1 MQKPLLEIQDSQGVY
16 ESCHPET
23 EVSQIVDFDSHV
35 DGKDNAILNSAK
47 SYADTKKTEAINAA
61 STDATT
67 KANNAK
73 TSAINDAKQYF
84 KNVTTDGAIITITKG
99 DGSTISLTPVLD
111 TPEAHNCI
119 IRGKDLTAQ
128 LNNGTLSKNIQNGTF
143 HDIFVGDY
151 FTKSY
156 VVDGTTY
163 NVKWII
169 VDIDYFYCSGDR
181 TTTAHHVVVMPD
193 SCVQVNVKMNDT
205 NTTSGGFINS
215 KMWKT
220 TIPAHVTGIVSAFGD
235 AHVLQHRE
243 LLGNATSDTATS
255 AAGAGWTG
263 ASTNWAW
270 CDVKVN
276 IPSEPMIY
284 GGAVSGSS
292 GYDVGNKYRQ
302 LAYFRCKPFCMS
314 RQWFWL
320 QAVAGSTNFCLAGDD
335 GAAANNGASHSN
347 SYGGFRPYFLYH

>member
-1 MQKPLLEIQDSQGVY
+1 MIKAPMKVKKNGAY
-16 ESCHPET
+16 EVCHPET
-23 EVSQIVDFDSHV
+23 EVSQITDIDNYVN
-35 DGKDNAILNSAK
+35 GKDNTILSSAK

-128 LNNGTLSKNIQNGTF
+128 LNDGTLSKNIKNGTF

-156 VVDGTTY
+156 VADGVTY

-169 VDIDYFYCSGDR
+169 VDIDYFYYTGDG

-193 SCVQVNVKMNDT
+193 SCVQDNVKMNDT

-235 AHVLQHRE
+235 AHVLNHRE
-243 LLGNATSDTATS
+243 LLSNATSDTASS

-263 ASTNWAW
+263 ASTGWEW
-270 CDVKVN
+270 HDVKVN

-284 GGAVSGSS
+284 GGAVFGSS
-292 GYDVGNKYRQ
+292 GYDVGNKNRQ

-314 RQWFWL
+314 RKWFWL
-320 QAVAGSTNFCLAGDD
+320 QAVASSTYFCFAGDYGTAIYGD
-335 GAAANNGASHSN
+335 ASYSD

>member
-1 MQKPLLEIQDSQGVY
+1 MADKRFLDFATDST
-16 ESCHPET
+16 P
-23 EVSQIVDFDSHV
+23 
-35 DGKDNAILNSAK
+35 NSANFILEAN
-47 SYADTKKTEAINAA
+47 SENGVRKTTIEDAVA
-61 STDATT
+61 STNIV
-67 KANNAK
+67 ANINAK
-73 TSAINDAKQYF
+73 TLAIN
-84 KNVTTDGAIITITKG
+84 
-99 DGSTISLTPVLD
+99 D
-111 TPEAHNCI
+111 TPEAPNCI

-128 LNNGTLSKNIQNGTF
+128 LNDGTLSKNIQNGTF

-169 VDIDYFYCSGDR
+169 VDIDYFYRGGDSNP
-181 TTTAHHVVVMPD
+181 TEHHVVVMPEY
-193 SCVQVNVKMNDT
+193 CVQVDVNMNDT
-205 NTTSGGFINS
+205 DTTSGGFIDS

-220 TIPAHVTGIVSAFGD
+220 TIPAHVAGIVSAFGD

-243 LLGNATSDTATS
+243 LLSNATSDTATS
-255 AAGAGWTG
+255 AAGWTG

-284 GGAVSGSS
+284 GGAVFGSS
-292 GYDVGNKYRQ
+292 GFDVGNKNRQ
-302 LAYFRCKPFCMS
+302 LAYFRYKPFCMS

-320 QAVAGSTNFCLAGDD
+320 QAVASSTDFCLAS
-335 GAAANNGASHSN
+335 GAGRAHYGGATRSDSR
-347 SYGGFRPYFLYH
+347 GGFRPYFLLY

>member
-1 MQKPLLEIQDSQGVY
+1 MIKAPMKVKKNGAFEV
-16 ESCHPET
+16 CHPET
-23 EVSQIVDFDSHV
+23 EVSQITDIDNYVN
-35 DGKDNAILNSAK
+35 GKNNTTLSSAK

-84 KNVTTDGAIITITKG
+84 KSITTDGAIITITKG

-128 LNNGTLSKNIQNGTF
+128 LNNGTLSKNIRNGTF

-156 VVDGTTY
+156 VADGVTY

-169 VDIDYFYCSGDR
+169 VDIDYFYYNGNGN
-181 TTTAHHVVVMPD
+181 TTPHHVVVMPEG
-193 SCVQVNVKMNDT
+193 CVQVNVKMNDT
-205 NTTSGGFINS
+205 NTTSGGFVNS

-220 TIPAHVTGIVSAFGD
+220 TIPAHATGIVSAFGD

-243 LLGNATSDTATS
+243 LLSNVTSDTATS

-263 ASTNWAW
+263 SSTNWGW
-270 CDVKVN
+270 YDVKVN

-284 GGAVSGSS
+284 GGAVFGSS
-292 GYDVGNKYRQ
+292 GYDVGNKNRQ

-320 QAVAGSTNFCLAGDD
+320 QAVASSTTFCYASAFGDAGFN
-335 GAAANNGASHSN
+335 GAAL
-347 SYGGFRPYFLYH
+347 SYSTGGFRPYLLYH

>member
-1 MQKPLLEIQDSQGVY
+1 MIKAPMKVKKNGAFEV
-16 ESCHPET
+16 CHPET
-23 EVSQIVDFDSHV
+23 EVSQITDIDNYVN
-35 DGKDNAILNSAK
+35 GKDNTILSSAK

-61 STDATT
+61 ATDATT

-73 TSAINDAKQYF
+73 TLAINDAKQYF
-84 KNVTTDGAIITITKG
+84 KSITTDGAIITITKG

-151 FTKSY
+151 FIKSY
-156 VVDGTTY
+156 SANGTTY

-169 VDIDYFYCSGDR
+169 VDIDYFYYTGDG
-181 TTTAHHVVVMPD
+181 TTTAHHVVVMPEG
-193 SCVQVNVKMNDT
+193 CVQVNVNMNDT

-243 LLGNATSDTATS
+243 LLSKATSDTATS

-263 ASTNWAW
+263 ASTNCEW
-270 CDVKVN
+270 CYVKVN

-284 GGAVSGSS
+284 GGAVFGSS
-292 GYDVGNKYRQ
+292 GYDVGNKNRQ
-302 LAYFRCKPFCMS
+302 LAYFRCKPFCMD
-314 RQWFWL
+314 RRWFWL
-320 QAVAGSTNFCLAGDD
+320 QAVASSTHFCVAGSCGYACY
-335 GAAANNGASHSN
+335 NGASLSR
-347 SYGGFRPYFLYH
+347 SDGGFRPYFLYH

>member
-1 MQKPLLEIQDSQGVY
+1 MIKAPMKVKKNGAY
-16 ESCHPET
+16 EVCHPET

-35 DGKDNAILNSAK
+35 DGKDNTILSSAK
-47 SYADTKKTEAINAA
+47 SYADTKKAE
-61 STDATT
+61 
-67 KANNAK
+67 
-73 TSAINDAKQYF
+73 AINDAKQYF

-119 IRGKDLTAQ
+119 IRGKDLTTQ
-128 LNNGTLSKNIQNGTF
+128 LNDGTLSKNIQNGTF

-156 VVDGTTY
+156 SANGTTY

-169 VDIDYFYCSGDR
+169 VDIDYFYYSGNSA
-181 TTTAHHVVVMPD
+181 TTAHHVVVMPD
-193 SCVQVNVKMNDT
+193 RCVQVNVNMNDT

-243 LLGNATSDTATS
+243 LLSNATSDTATS

-270 CDVKVN
+270 YDVKVN

-284 GGAVSGSS
+284 GGAVFGSS
-292 GYDVGNKYRQ
+292 GYDVGNKNRQ
-302 LAYFRCKPFCMS
+302 LAYFRCKPFYMS

-320 QAVAGSTNFCLAGDD
+320 QAVASSTGFCLANGTGTADYN
-335 GAAANNGASHSN
+335 AASISY

>member
-1 MQKPLLEIQDSQGVY
+1 MIKAPMKVKKNGAFEV
-16 ESCHPET
+16 CHPET

-35 DGKDNAILNSAK
+35 DGKDNTILSSAK

-61 STDATT
+61 AIDATT

-73 TSAINDAKQYF
+73 TLAINDAKQYF
-84 KNVTTDGAIITITKG
+84 KSITTDGAIITITKG

-128 LNNGTLSKNIQNGTF
+128 LNDGTLSRNIQNGTF

-156 VVDGTTY
+156 SVNGTTH

-169 VDIDYFYCSGDR
+169 VDIDYFYYTGDS
-181 TTTAHHVVVMPD
+181 TTTAHHVVVMPEG
-193 SCVQVNVKMNDT
+193 CVQVNVNMNNT

-243 LLGNATSDTATS
+243 LLSNATSNTATS
-255 AAGAGWTG
+255 AAGAGWAG
-263 ASTNWAW
+263 ASTNCEW

-284 GGAVSGSS
+284 GEAVFGSS
-292 GYDVGNKYRQ
+292 GYDVGNKNRQ
-302 LAYFRCKPFCMS
+302 LAYFRCKPFCMD
-314 RQWFWL
+314 RRWFWL
-320 QAVAGSTNFCLAGDD
+320 QAVASSTHFCVAGSCGD
-335 GAAANNGASHSN
+335 ACYNGASLSR
-347 SYGGFRPYFLYH
+347 SDGGFRPYFLYH

>member
-1 MQKPLLEIQDSQGVY
+1 MIKAPMKVKKNGAY
-16 ESCHPET
+16 EVCHPET
-23 EVSQIVDFDSHV
+23 DVSQIVDFDSHV
-35 DGKDNAILNSAK
+35 DGKDNTILSSAK

-61 STDATT
+61 ATDATT

-111 TPEAHNCI
+111 KPEAHNCI

-156 VVDGTTY
+156 SANGTTY

-169 VDIDYFYCSGDR
+169 VDIDYFYWGGDN
-181 TTTAHHVVVMPD
+181 TTTAHHVVVMPEG
-193 SCVQVNVKMNDT
+193 CVQVNVNMNDT

-235 AHVLQHRE
+235 AHVLNHRE
-243 LLGNATSDTATS
+243 LLSNATSDTASS

-263 ASTNWAW
+263 ASTNWEW
-270 CDVKVN
+270 YDVKVN

-284 GGAVSGSS
+284 GGAVFGSS
-292 GYDVGNKYRQ
+292 GFDVGNKNRQ
-302 LAYFRCKPFCMS
+302 LAYFRCKPFYMS

-320 QAVAGSTNFCLAGDD
+320 QAVASSTNFCLAGGYGFADCL
-335 GAAANNGASHSN
+335 GAAFSN
-347 SYGGFRPYFLYH
+347 STGGFRPYFLYH

>member
-1 MQKPLLEIQDSQGVY
+1 MQKPLLEIQNGQGVY

-23 EVSQIVDFDSHV
+23 EVSQIVDIDNYV
-35 DGKDNAILNSAK
+35 NGKDNTILSSAK
-47 SYADTKKTEAINAA
+47 SYADTKKTEAVNAA

-73 TSAINDAKQYF
+73 TAAINDAKQYF
-84 KNVTTDGAIITITKG
+84 KSVTTDGAIITITKG
-99 DGSTISLTPVLD
+99 DGSTVNLTPVLD

-128 LNNGTLSKNIQNGTF
+128 LNDGTLSKNIQNGTF

-156 VVDGTTY
+156 VANGVTY

-169 VDIDYFYCSGDR
+169 VDIDYFYYTGDS
-181 TTTAHHVVVMPD
+181 TTTAHHIVVMPENV
-193 SCVQVNVKMNDT
+193 VQVNVNMNDT
-205 NTTSGGFINS
+205 DTTDGGFVNS

-220 TIPAHVTGIVSAFGD
+220 TIPLHVTGIVNAFGD

-243 LLGNATSDTATS
+243 ILSNATSSTAAS

-263 ASTNWAW
+263 VSTGWGW
-270 CDVKVN
+270 YDVKVN

-284 GGAVSGSS
+284 GGAVFGSS
-292 GYDVGNKYRQ
+292 GYDVGNKNRQ
-302 LAYFRCKPFCMS
+302 FAYFRCKPFCVS
-314 RQWFWL
+314 SHWFWL
-320 QAVAGSTNFCLAGDD
+320 QAVASSSHFCLAGAD
-335 GAAANNGASHSN
+335 GNASYVGASRST

>member
-1 MQKPLLEIQDSQGVY
+1 MQKPLLEIQNSQGVY

-35 DGKDNAILNSAK
+35 DGKDNTILNSAK

-128 LNNGTLSKNIQNGTF
+128 LNDGTLSKNIQNGTF

-156 VVDGTTY
+156 SANGTTY
-163 NVKWII
+163 NVKWMI
-169 VDIDYFYCSGDR
+169 VDIDYFYYSGDW

-193 SCVQVNVKMNDT
+193 SCVQVNVNMNDT

-243 LLGNATSDTATS
+243 LLSNATSDTATS

-270 CDVKVN
+270 YDVKVN

-284 GGAVSGSS
+284 GGAVFGSS
-292 GYDVGNKYRQ
+292 GFDVGNKNRQ

-320 QAVAGSTNFCLAGDD
+320 QTVASSTDFCLAGGYGNAYCDV
-335 GAAANNGASHSN
+335 ASDST
-347 SYGGFRPYFLYH
+347 SYGGFRPYFLYR

>member
-1 MQKPLLEIQDSQGVY
+1 MIKAPMKVKKNGAFEV
-16 ESCHPET
+16 CHPET
-23 EVSQIVDFDSHV
+23 EVSQITDIDNYVN
-35 DGKDNAILNSAK
+35 GKDNTVLASAK

-61 STDATT
+61 ATDATT

-84 KNVTTDGAIITITKG
+84 KNVTTDGAVITITKG

-119 IRGKDLTAQ
+119 IRGKDLTTQ
-128 LNNGTLSKNIQNGTF
+128 LNDGTLSRNIQNGTF

-169 VDIDYFYCSGDR
+169 VDIDYFYHTGDYNGC
-181 TTTAHHVVVMPD
+181 TAHHVVVMPD
-193 SCVQVNVKMNDT
+193 SCVQVNVNMNDT

-235 AHVLQHRE
+235 AHVLNHRE
-243 LLGNATSDTATS
+243 LLSNATSNTATS

-263 ASTNWAW
+263 ASTNWTW

-284 GGAVSGSS
+284 GGAVFGSS
-292 GYDVGNKYRQ
+292 GYDVGNKNKQ

-320 QAVAGSTNFCLAGDD
+320 QAVASSTYFCLADGDGYASCF
-335 GAAANNGASHSN
+335 GAAFSG

>member
-1 MQKPLLEIQDSQGVY
+1 MIKAPMKVKKNGAFEV
-16 ESCHPET
+16 CHPET

-35 DGKDNAILNSAK
+35 DGKDNTILSSAK
-47 SYADTKKTEAINAA
+47 SYADTNKTEAINAA
-61 STDATT
+61 AIDATT

-84 KNVTTDGAIITITKG
+84 KSITTDGAIITITKG

-119 IRGKDLTAQ
+119 IRGKDLTTQ
-128 LNNGTLSKNIQNGTF
+128 LNDGTLSRNIQNGTF

-156 VVDGTTY
+156 SVNGTTH

-169 VDIDYFYCSGDR
+169 VDIDYLYYTGDS
-181 TTTAHHVVVMPD
+181 TTTAHHVVVMPEG
-193 SCVQVNVKMNDT
+193 CVQVNVNMNDT

-243 LLGNATSDTATS
+243 LLSNATSNTATS

-263 ASTNWAW
+263 SSTNCEWY
-270 CDVKVN
+270 DVRVN

-284 GGAVSGSS
+284 GGAVFGSS
-292 GYDVGNKYRQ
+292 GYDVGNKNRQ
-302 LAYFRCKPFCMS
+302 LAYFRCKPFCMD
-314 RQWFWL
+314 RRWFWL
-320 QAVAGSTNFCLAGDD
+320 QAVASSTDFCIANGEGSADCLA
-335 GAAANNGASHSN
+335 ASA
-347 SYGGFRPYFLYH
+347 SYSGGGFRPYFLYH

>member
-1 MQKPLLEIQDSQGVY
+1 MQKPLLEIQNSQGVY

-35 DGKDNAILNSAK
+35 DGKDNTILSSAK
-47 SYADTKKTEAINAA
+47 SYADTKKTE
-61 STDATT
+61 
-67 KANNAK
+67 
-73 TSAINDAKQYF
+73 AINDAKQYF

-119 IRGKDLTAQ
+119 IRGKDLTTQ
-128 LNNGTLSKNIQNGTF
+128 LNNGTLSNNIQNGTF

-156 VVDGTTY
+156 SANGTTY

-169 VDIDYFYCSGDR
+169 VDIDYFYYTGDA
-181 TTTAHHVVVMPD
+181 TTTAHHVVVMPEG
-193 SCVQVNVKMNDT
+193 CVQVNVNMNDT
-205 NTTSGGFINS
+205 DTTSGGFINS

-243 LLGNATSDTATS
+243 LLSNATSNTATS

-263 ASTNWAW
+263 TSTELAW
-270 CDVKVN
+270 YDVKVN

-284 GGAVSGSS
+284 GGVVFGSS
-292 GYDVGNKYRQ
+292 GFDVGNKNRQ

-314 RQWFWL
+314 RKWFWL
-320 QAVAGSTNFCLAGDD
+320 QAVASSTNFCIAG
-335 GAAANNGASHSN
+335 GNGDACYYVASDSD

>member
-1 MQKPLLEIQDSQGVY
+1 MIKAPMKVKKNGAY
-16 ESCHPET
+16 EVCHPET

-35 DGKDNAILNSAK
+35 DDKDNTILSSAK
-47 SYADTKKTEAINAA
+47 SYADTKKAEAI
-61 STDATT
+61 D
-67 KANNAK
+67 
-73 TSAINDAKQYF
+73 DAKQYF

-119 IRGKDLTAQ
+119 IRGNDLTTQ
-128 LNNGTLSKNIQNGTF
+128 LNDGTLSKNIQNGTF

-156 VVDGTTY
+156 SANGTTY

-169 VDIDYFYCSGDR
+169 VDIDYFYYSGDSA
-181 TTTAHHVVVMPD
+181 TTAHHVVVMPD
-193 SCVQVNVKMNDT
+193 SCVQVNVNMNDT

-243 LLGNATSDTATS
+243 LLSNATSDTATS

-270 CDVKVN
+270 YDVKVN

-284 GGAVSGSS
+284 GGAVFGSS
-292 GYDVGNKYRQ
+292 GYDVGNKNRQ
-302 LAYFRCKPFCMS
+302 LAYFRCKPFCMN

-320 QAVAGSTNFCLAGDD
+320 QAVATSTNFCFANGYGD
-335 GAAANNGASHSN
+335 ANYLDASLSN

>member
-1 MQKPLLEIQDSQGVY
+1 MIKAPMKVKKNGAFEV
-16 ESCHPET
+16 CHPET
-23 EVSQIVDFDSHV
+23 EVSQITDIDNYVN
-35 DGKDNAILNSAK
+35 GKDNTILSSAK

-61 STDATT
+61 ATDATT

-73 TSAINDAKQYF
+73 TLAINNAKQYF
-84 KNVTTDGAIITITKG
+84 KSITTDGAIITITKG

-128 LNNGTLSKNIQNGTF
+128 LNDGTLSKNIQNGTF

-156 VVDGTTY
+156 SANGTTY

-169 VDIDYFYCSGDR
+169 VDIDYFYQIGDS
-181 TTTAHHVVVMPD
+181 TTTAHHVVVMPEG
-193 SCVQVNVKMNDT
+193 CVQVNVNMNDT

-243 LLGNATSDTATS
+243 LLSKATSDTATS

-263 ASTNWAW
+263 ASTGWGW
-270 CDVKVN
+270 YDVKVN

-284 GGAVSGSS
+284 GGAVFGSS
-292 GYDVGNKYRQ
+292 GYDVGNKNRQ
-302 LAYFRCKPFCMS
+302 LAYFRCKPFCMD
-314 RQWFWL
+314 RRWFWL
-320 QAVAGSTNFCLAGDD
+320 QAVANRTDFCIAD
-335 GAAANNGASHSN
+335 GYGTATYSGASWIHSG
-347 SYGGFRPYFLYH
+347 GGFRPYFLYH